1 MNLEIYDYRATS
13 HQQYLQF
20 EPFYS
25 TSAQQVILK
34 SICFNETKIDVQQSL
49 QILNELIYVL
59 NQGQQINQNEID
71 LLYFRVTKLLQFDC
85 LSLKTMAYFTLK
97 LISNQ
102 SNKWILI
109 QIVLND
115 IQSQKIIKLNAL
127 RLISHL
133 QDLVN
138 PNTMERILRNCILSY
153 SQLLSSAA
161 MLVGLKFLK
170 NHPTMIRRLTNELFE
185 RLSDKYSQNNFH
197 ALLLLYESKKDDQLK
212 LLNQLI
218 KLDLSPMA
226 KFQVIRFIRFQ
237 LQHTVENQLNSNEFS
252 QENINYLLQVVNSS
266 EPLLILEAAK
276 SIVLIE
282 YFSEEALKLI
292 ISSISQFLKSN
303 ACYVSKYAGLSIV
316 KKIINNKIDPLSTF
330 PQQFITLIENLSFD
344 RSVTISSI
352 AIELIYIIFQQN
364 TSKKL
369 AKIYNVKINVQFLQG
384 IHEAF
389 VMNPRM
395 VQQIIEFINLIFERI
410 DMGSID
416 ILLNIIE
423 QIMEDVP
430 QYKDAA
436 IDILIRIGYIS
447 DKYKKFAVLLVLSR
461 QLRGIDY
468 QAMEYSEILAQLKLF
483 ESQYLLNKQKL
494 FDLQNTYEE
503 QFKITQVEQAQFQLM
518 EQSTEQ
524 TKNTDVEIE
533 YSIIKT

>member
-1 MNLEIYDYRATS
+1 MNLEICDYLATS

-138 PNTMERILRNCILSY
+138 PNNMERILRNCIISQ

-161 MLVGLKFLK
+161 MLVGLKILQ

-197 ALLLLYESKKDDQLK
+197 ALLLLYESKKDDKIK

-218 KLDLSPMA
+218 KLDLSTMA
-226 KFQVIRFIRFQ
+226 KFQVIRFVRFQ
-237 LQHTVENQLNSNEFS
+237 LQNTVENQLNSNEFS

-282 YFSEEALKLI
+282 YFSENTLELI
-292 ISSISQFLKSN
+292 FKSISPLLESHS
-303 ACYVSKYAGLSIV
+303 CYVSKYAGLSIA
-316 KKIINNKIDPLSTF
+316 KKIIKIKGDHLIFAQQLNN
-330 PQQFITLIENLSFD
+330 LIETLSLD
-344 RSVTISSI
+344 GSVTISSM
-352 AIELIYIIFQQN
+352 AIELIHIIFQQN
-364 TSKKL
+364 TSKQL
-369 AKIYNVKINVQFLQG
+369 AKIYNANISEYFLEG
-384 IHEAF
+384 IHESM
-389 VMNPRM
+389 VMNPKI
-395 VQQIIEFINLIFERI
+395 VYQIIEFINLIFERT
-410 DMGSID
+410 DMYSMD
-416 ILLNIIE
+416 ILLNILE
-423 QIMEDVP
+423 QIMEDFQ

-436 IDILIRIGYIS
+436 IDILIRMGYIC
-447 DKYKKFAVLLVLSR
+447 DEENKFAVFLVLSR

-468 QAMEYSEILAQLKLF
+468 EEMEYSEILVQLKLI
-483 ESQYLLNKQKL
+483 ESQYLLNKQSP
-494 FDLQNTYEE
+494 DVQNKSEE
-503 QFKITQVEQAQFQLM
+503 QIVEQTQFQLI
-518 EQSTEQ
+518 EQSTDQ
-524 TKNTDVEIE
+524 TKNTDVGIE
-533 YSIIKT
+533 YSITKT